1 MLDFGIK
8 VTEVEKLVIETIAQ
22 RKIGNVKI
30 KTDINQNS
38 ITDIFRILKTLIRLT
53 CEPTN

>member
-22 RKIGNVKI
+22 RKISDVKI

-38 ITDIFRILKTLIRLT
+38 ITDIFRILKT
-53 CEPTN
+53 

>member
-8 VTEVEKLVIETIAQ
+8 VTEVEKLVIETIAHG
-22 RKIGNVKI
+22 KIGDVEI

-38 ITDIFRILKTLIRLT
+38 ITDIFRILKT
-53 CEPTN
+53 